1 MFTVVRNTQLFY
13 SNLVT
18 QDRVSM
24 TSHRKDML
32 FHSFFMF
39 NTSLAVAAFHVVF
52 ILGYSLEALGKKVM
66 VSPILALKNFHLEAV
81 FISTHVS
88 LMRASLLSV
97 TGEK

>member
-1 MFTVVRNTQLFY
+1 
-13 SNLVT
+13 
-18 QDRVSM
+18 
-24 TSHRKDML
+24 ML

-52 ILGYSLEALGKKVM
+52 SLGYSLEALGKKVM

-97 TGEK
+97 AGEK